1 METNILGQENVIS
14 SLNKFLQQ
22 PSHIFLVGPS
32 GCGKTTL
39 AKDFLTSYFKKHGL
53 APSLTQANEWILPL
67 SSEQDRGIHRVR
79 DTITEFVRRAPLKKG
94 IFRFVLLDDVDSF
107 PDISQQALRRP
118 MEQYAH
124 LTKFLF
130 ISQQKKDLIAPLQS
144 RCVILTLLPLEFNT
158 YGTTLLKRI
167 GFSPTNIT
175 QQLVNWLSTVSLG
188 NTADFIHQAQLLHT
202 IFGDKTLS
210 IDEIRSIC
218 DIPPYEL
225 YLPLIKSFL
234 EKDNEKVVEHLMTI
248 WKAGYSFEDIFT
260 NIYAISELFGVYTP
274 SKSFALHCVL
284 IKAWTYYCQSRISFL
299 DILELFLCDS
309 IDVSRDTAKRISRGN
324 PA

>member
-1 METNILGQENVIS
+1 METNILGQEQVID
-14 SLNKFLQQ
+14 SLTKFLKQ
-22 PSHIFLVGPS
+22 PAHIFLTGPS

-39 AKDFLTSYFKKHGL
+39 AKDFLTSYFKQHGL

-94 IFRFVLLDDVDSF
+94 VYRFVLLDDVDSF

-118 MEQYAH
+118 MEQFAH

-130 ISQQKKDLIAPLQS
+130 ISQQKKDLIPPLQS
-144 RCVILTLLPLEFNT
+144 RCVILTLLPLEFNV
-158 YGTTLLKRI
+158 YGRTLLRRI
-167 GFSPTNIT
+167 GFSDANIT
-175 QQLVNWLSTVSLG
+175 SQLINWLSTVSLS
-188 NTADFIHQAQLLHT
+188 NTADFIHQGQLLHT
-202 IFGDKTLS
+202 IFGNKLLS
-210 IDEIRSIC
+210 VDEIRSIC

-225 YLPLIKSFL
+225 YLPLIKAFL
-234 EKDNEKVVEHLMTI
+234 ENNKDTVLQHLMTI

-274 SKSFALHCVL
+274 SKSFSLHCVL

-299 DILELFLCDS
+299 DILELFL
-309 IDVSRDTAKRISRGN
+309 
-324 PA
+324 